1 MPLLWMVLRDIKT
14 LEQTSRRGGS
24 LLSFLMFLSNIMSPI
39 ALCRL
44 IVLAPV
50 QQVVSAL
57 DGNVK
62 LSYSGHRKVA
72 YGIQMALLDNPLI
85 QSVDFDYVD

>member
-1 MPLLWMVLRDIKT
+1 MRHEQKLLNDERAHTARFACAEQVL
-14 LEQTSRRGGS
+14 S
-24 LLSFLMFLSNIMSPI
+24 
-39 ALCRL
+39 
-44 IVLAPV
+44 V
-50 QQVVSAL
+50 L

-85 QSVDFDYVD
+85 QSVDFEYLD

>member
-1 MPLLWMVLRDIKT
+1 MKRALKQNHFTNR
-14 LEQTSRRGGS
+14 S
-24 LLSFLMFLSNIMSPI
+24 LPFVYSF
-39 ALCRL
+39 
-44 IVLAPV
+44 APA

-85 QSVDFDYVD
+85 QGVDFDYVD

>member
-1 MPLLWMVLRDIKT
+1 MAAFVFA
-14 LEQTSRRGGS
+14 S
-24 LLSFLMFLSNIMSPI
+24 
-39 ALCRL
+39 A
-44 IVLAPV
+44 
-50 QQVVSAL
+50 QQVVSVL

-85 QSVDFDYVD
+85 QGVDFDYVD